1 MLGTLGRRLGGLARS
16 LEEAHRASLASP
28 CGPGHYDFA
37 VPPRPALPADDL
49 YARLEL
55 PPDATPEAIEIA
67 WRALLRRHHPDVA
80 GPTGLERAKRI
91 NVAHD
96 WLSDA
101 GLRAR
106 YDQERGLRRSAGAR
120 GERASDGRP
129 SRSAPAPAAPRR
141 RRPED
146 LLASFLE
153 RVSSLTVDELDRLAL
168 ADPAPIAFGATIRRF
183 LPDDRRAALAAVEAE
198 VTRRLPP
205 EAAALPAIRDSVRAY
220 AAELVLGT
228 YLDELL
234 SEPFRGRTRERLSR
248 GWEAA
253 VGQPRYGPNGPAVQ
267 ALLRRLRALDR
278 AGIADLGAAGTHDRL
293 GEPPWP
299 PGTSPDDDEGLRVS
313 AALAARD
320 AAAAV
325 ADDGLDRRVL
335 ARARRAAARIAHL
348 LVLRHTFT
356 PATFD
361 GLTAPWRPRL
371 VPAEDPAPRVRRP
384 GR

>member
-1 MLGTLGRRLGGLARS
+1 M
-16 LEEAHRASLASP
+16 
-28 CGPGHYDFA
+28 
-37 VPPRPALPADDL
+37 PPRQALPADDL

-55 PPDATPEAIEIA
+55 PSDATPEAIEIA

-96 WLSDA
+96 WLSDP

-106 YDQERGLRRSAGAR
+106 YDRERGLWPSAGAR
-120 GERASDGRP
+120 AERPSAGRP
-129 SRSAPAPAAPRR
+129 SRSAPTPPAPRR
-141 RRPED
+141 RRPAD
-146 LLASFLE
+146 QLASFLE
-153 RVSSLTVDELDRLAL
+153 RVSNLTADELDRLAL

-183 LPDDRRAALAAVEAE
+183 LPDDRRAALASVEAE

-220 AAELVLGT
+220 AAELVLGS
-228 YLDELL
+228 YLDDLL

-253 VGQPRYGPNGPAVQ
+253 VGQPRYGPNGPAVR
-267 ALLRRLRALDR
+267 ALLGRLRALDR
-278 AGIADLGAAGTHDRL
+278 TGVADLGAGGTHDRL
-293 GEPPWP
+293 GDAPWP

-325 ADDGLDRRVL
+325 REDGMDRRAL
-335 ARARRAAARIAHL
+335 ARAQRAAARVAHL
-348 LVLRHTFT
+348 LVLRHTFA

-361 GLTAPWRPRL
+361 ALIAPWRPRL

>member
-1 MLGTLGRRLGGLARS
+1 MLGALGRRLGCLAGS
-16 LEEAHRASLASP
+16 LEEAHRASLASASSQD
-28 CGPGHYDFA
+28 HYDFA

-55 PPDATPEAIEIA
+55 PSDATPEAIEIA

-80 GPTGLERAKRI
+80 GPAGLERAKRI

-96 WLSDA
+96 WLGDP

-106 YDQERGLRRSAGAR
+106 YDRERGLRPSAGAR
-120 GERASDGRP
+120 AERP
-129 SRSAPAPAAPRR
+129 SASRPSGSAPTPPAPRR

-146 LLASFLE
+146 QLASFLE
-153 RVSSLTVDELDRLAL
+153 RVSNLTVDELDRLAL

-183 LPDDRRAALAAVEAE
+183 LPDDRRAALAAMETE
-198 VTRRLPP
+198 VSRRLPP

-220 AAELVLGT
+220 AAELVLGS
-228 YLDELL
+228 YLDDLL

-278 AGIADLGAAGTHDRL
+278 AGLAALGAGGAHDRIDDA
-293 GEPPWP
+293 PWP

-325 ADDGLDRRVL
+325 REDGLDRRTL
-335 ARARRAAARIAHL
+335 ARARRAAARVAHL
-348 LVLRHTFT
+348 LVLRHAFA

-361 GLTAPWRPRL
+361 ALIAPWRPAL

>member
-1 MLGTLGRRLGGLARS
+1 MLGTLRRRLGGLAGS
-16 LEEAHRASLASP
+16 LEEAHRASLASARSQD
-28 CGPGHYDFA
+28 HYDFA
-37 VPPRPALPADDL
+37 VPPRPALPADEL

-96 WLSDA
+96 WLSDP

-106 YDQERGLRRSAGAR
+106 YDHERGLRSSAGAR
-120 GERASDGRP
+120 AERQSAGRP
-129 SRSAPAPAAPRR
+129 SRSAPPPPRR

-146 LLASFLE
+146 QLASFLE
-153 RVSSLTVDELDRLAL
+153 RVSNLTADELDRLAL

-220 AAELVLGT
+220 AAELVLGS
-228 YLDELL
+228 YLDDLL

-267 ALLRRLRALDR
+267 ALLGRLRALDR
-278 AGIADLGAAGTHDRL
+278 TGIADLGTAGTHDRL

-325 ADDGLDRRVL
+325 ADDGVDRRALV
-335 ARARRAAARIAHL
+335 RARRAAARIAHL

-361 GLTAPWRPRL
+361 GLIAPWRPRL